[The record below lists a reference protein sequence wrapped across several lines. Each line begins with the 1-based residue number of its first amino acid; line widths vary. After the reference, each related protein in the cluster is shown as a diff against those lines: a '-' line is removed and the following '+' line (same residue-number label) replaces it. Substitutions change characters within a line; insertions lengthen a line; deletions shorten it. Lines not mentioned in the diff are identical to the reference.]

1 MPVITP
7 DVPAVETA
15 IVAMTNAFRL
25 ENKLGE
31 VRPNAQLAQAARAY
45 AAYLA
50 RTNAFSHTADGRQP
64 ADRVGET
71 GYQYCQVAE
80 NLALNLDSRGFETWA
95 LAAHAVEGWK
105 NSPGHRRNM
114 LTPHVTDIGVAVA
127 QAPGSSAPK
136 YISVQLFGR
145 PRSLGYQFAV
155 RNEAAESVTYS
166 FGGKT
171 HQASPRMTI
180 THSAC
185 QPGEVAFERLGS
197 LLFGKSVSARYE
209 AQDGVVYRVAGDST
223 AGIKVEIAP
232 RAKGK

>member
-80 NLALNLDSRGFETWA
+80 NLASTSTFAGFEA
-95 LAAHAVEGWK
+95 GLAAAVEGWK

-114 LTPHVTDIGVAVA
+114 LTPHVTEIGVAVA
-127 QAPGSSAPK
+127 QASGVVGSRTSPSSSSAGRAR
-136 YISVQLFGR
+136 SVTSSPCATRR
-145 PRSLGYQFAV
+145 PR
-155 RNEAAESVTYS
+155 
-166 FGGKT
+166 
-171 HQASPRMTI
+171 ASPTR
-180 THSAC
+180 SA
-185 QPGEVAFERLGS
+185 
-197 LLFGKSVSARYE
+197 ARRTRR
-209 AQDGVVYRVAGDST
+209 ARV
-223 AGIKVEIAP
+223 
-232 RAKGK
+232 

>member
-1 MPVITP
+1 MPAVLPEI
-7 DVPAVETA
+7 PAVETA
-15 IVAMTNAFRL
+15 IVAMTNAFRA

-31 VRPNAQLAQAARAY
+31 VKPNPQLAQAARAY

-64 ADRVGET
+64 AERVAAT

-80 NLALNLDSRGFETWA
+80 NLAMNLDSRGFETWA

-114 LTPHVTDIGVAVA
+114 LTPHVTEIGVAVA
-127 QAPGSSAPK
+127 QAPASAPK
-136 YISVQLFGR
+136 FISVQLFGR
-145 PRSLGYQFAV
+145 PRSLSYEFAV

-180 THSAC
+180 THSTC

-197 LLFGKSVSARYE
+197 FLFGKSVAARYQ
-209 AQDGVVYRVAGDST
+209 AQNGVVYRVAADNAG
-223 AGIKVEIAP
+223 GIKVEIAP
-232 RAKGK
+232 RHKDK